1 MVISFIRHGKSQWI
15 ENNRL
20 TCKEFIKWTEQYN
33 CTGVYKG
40 DFYPPETIKALTS
53 SGAVFTSNLKRSLES
68 AKSLNPNVN
77 YISSSLFREVELP
90 QLKINFLRIKLKPTT
105 WVVLLRC
112 LWLLGYSRG
121 CESLNEA
128 RIRANKASKCLID
141 YAMVYESV
149 VLVGHGFFNLLIA
162 KELRKTGWTGK
173 KKPSTKHW
181 HVTNYFYSHE
191 SS

>member
-1 MVISFIRHGKSQWI
+1 MVISLIRHGKSAWI

-40 DFYPPETIKALTS
+40 DHYPSETIKALTS
-53 SGAVFTSNLKRSLES
+53 GKAVFTSTIKRSLES
-68 AKSLNPNVN
+68 ANSLNPNIN
-77 YISSSLFREVELP
+77 YVSSSWFREVELP
-90 QLKINFLRIKLKPTT
+90 QPTINFLRIKLKPTT
-105 WVVLLRC
+105 WAVLLRC
-112 LWLLGYSRG
+112 LWFLGYSSG

-128 RIRANKASKCLID
+128 RIRAKKASKCLKD